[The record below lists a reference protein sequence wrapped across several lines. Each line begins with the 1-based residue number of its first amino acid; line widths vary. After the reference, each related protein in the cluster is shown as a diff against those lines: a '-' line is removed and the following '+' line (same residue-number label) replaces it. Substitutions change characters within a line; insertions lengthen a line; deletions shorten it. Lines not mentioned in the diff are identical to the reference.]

1 MMGVSAELSAQ
12 SEDYLEAI
20 LQLVAQKGI
29 ARARDIAKR
38 LSVHKSTVTGALR
51 HLADKGL
58 VNYTPYEASTLTPQG
73 RKIAGE
79 VLRRHKTISAFLRQV
94 LLLQEDVAEGNAC
107 RMEHAVD
114 QAVISRLVQFM
125 EFVQAC
131 PGSPEGWAQYLEG
144 KCEHGNKRK
153 DCRQCLVLSHA
164 AASAVPTLDT
174 LGAGQ
179 RGAVVKVHGT
189 GAIRRR
195 IVEMGVVRGT
205 VIGVLKAAPDGGPM
219 EVRLKGYNLA
229 LRKEEAARIQ
239 VKPD

>member
-1 MMGVSAELSAQ
+1 MSVSAELSAQ

-73 RKIAGE
+73 RKIARE
-79 VLRRHKTISAFLRQV
+79 VLRRHKTISTFLSQV
-94 LLLQEDVAEGNAC
+94 LLLQKDVAEENAC

-114 QAVISRLVQFM
+114 QAVISRLLQFM

-131 PGSPEGWAQYLEG
+131 PGSPEGWTQYLEAN
-144 KCEHGNKRK
+144 CEHGNKRK
-153 DCRQCLVLSHA
+153 DCRQCLALSHA
-164 AASAVPTLDT
+164 AASSVPTLDT

-179 RGAVVKVHGT
+179 RGAVVKVRGT

-205 VIGVLKAAPDGGPM
+205 SVEVVKAAPDGGPI
-219 EVRLKGYNLA
+219 EVKLKGYNLA
-229 LRKEEAARIQ
+229 LRQEEAARIE